1 MQLGMSWRSHGD
13 LGVSTELYDVPI
25 EFYLAIAF
33 AVMAL
38 SRRFHCVVIM
48 GAMRVHG
55 ADIALT
61 AFFYSEVV
69 EITGRI
75 LLSKLMHEPK
85 IVTMHQPSV
94 FFQPCSN
101 PKQKPRDGAHQ

>member
-1 MQLGMSWRSHGD
+1 MSWRSHGD
-13 LGVSTELYDVPI
+13 LGVSSELYGVPK
-25 EFYLAIAF
+25 EFYLAIAC
-33 AVMAL
+33 ALMAL
-38 SRRFHCVVIM
+38 SRRRFHCVVIM

-85 IVTMHQPSV
+85 VVTMHQPSV

>member
-13 LGVSTELYDVPI
+13 LGVSTELYGVPK

-33 AVMAL
+33 ALMAL
-38 SRRFHCVVIM
+38 PLRQVVIM
-48 GAMRVHG
+48 GSMRVHDAG
-55 ADIALT
+55 IALT

-85 IVTMHQPSV
+85 VVTMHQSSV